1 MGRTMAVITISRGS
15 YSYGKQIAE
24 KVAQRLGC
32 PCISRDLLIAASED
46 FNIPEISLTK
56 ALADAP
62 SILDRLT
69 NWKQNYIAFIEAT
82 LLEQAQKDNIVYHGF
97 AGHLF
102 LRGVKHVLKVR
113 VIADLE
119 DRVRLVRE
127 RENISGEE
135 ALQLVKK
142 VDEERRQWGL
152 KLYGVETSDPALYG
166 LVINTGQVAVDDAVD
181 VICHTAGLASFK
193 VTPESQSVLDD
204 LALAAKLKAKLVSV
218 IPDVT
223 VKAKGGTVF
232 VNAMTDVSAESQV
245 ASEIR
250 EIAEK
255 TPGVVDVKIDID
267 FTTQRFL

>member
-1 MGRTMAVITISRGS
+1 MAIITISRGS
-15 YSYGKQIAE
+15 YSYGKEIAE
-24 KVAQRLGC
+24 KVSQRLGC
-32 PCISRDLLIAASED
+32 SCISRDLLLEASEH
-46 FNIPEISLTK
+46 FNIPEIRLTK

-69 NWKQNYIAFIEAT
+69 HWKENYLAFIEAT
-82 LLEQAQKDNIVYHGF
+82 LLEHAQKDNMVYHGL

-102 LRGVKHVLKVR
+102 LGGVKHVLKVR

-127 RENISGEE
+127 REKISPEE

-152 KLYGVETSDPALYG
+152 KLYGVEMSDPALYG
-166 LVINTGQVAVDDAVD
+166 LMINVGQVTVGDAVD
-181 VICHTAGLASFK
+181 MICHAAGLASFK
-193 VTPESQSVLDD
+193 ATPESQSALND
-204 LALAAKLKAKLVSV
+204 LALAAELKAKLVSV
-218 IPDVT
+218 IPNVT

-232 VNAMTDVSAESQV
+232 VNAVTDVSAESQV
-245 ASEIR
+245 EREIR

-255 TPGVVDVKIDID
+255 LPGVVDVKIDID
-267 FTTQRFL
+267 FSTPRFL